1 MVTYRFLISVRYKN
15 AFDLSKSLSE
25 KKHETKVLCG
35 YKIIFKT
42 KAINDWCTF
51 TELVTVWNGKYTVRK
66 NISDYKS
73 FW

>member
-35 YKIIFKT
+35 CKIMFKK
-42 KAINDWCTF
+42 KAIRDWCAF
-51 TELVTVWNGKYTVRK
+51 IELVTV
-66 NISDYKS
+66 
-73 FW
+73 

>member
-35 YKIIFKT
+35 CKIIFKT
-42 KAINDWCTF
+42 KAISDWCAF
-51 TELVTVWNGKYTVRK
+51 IEFVTV
-66 NISDYKS
+66 
-73 FW
+73 